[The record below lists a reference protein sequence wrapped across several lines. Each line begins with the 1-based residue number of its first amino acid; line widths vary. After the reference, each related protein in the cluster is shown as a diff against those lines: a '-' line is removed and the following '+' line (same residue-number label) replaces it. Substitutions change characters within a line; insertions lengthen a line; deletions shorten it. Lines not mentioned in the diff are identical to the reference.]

1 MKKMTFLTLMFLLI
15 ISCESNKN
23 FTIENIIPTPK
34 ELTVNDDKL
43 YSINNIHILKTSDNL
58 IYPQNKDEYY
68 LKSEKGDVVIEGN
81 EMWARQTLAQ
91 LKDEKGR
98 IPDVEI
104 HDWSAYPFRGFMH
117 DTGRNFQTIEMLKET
132 IDLMSLYKINYFH
145 WHLTDNPAWR
155 IECKA
160 YPQLNDAQYQR
171 PGRDCGKFYTYDEIR
186 ELIAYAKERGITVMP
201 EIDMPGHSA
210 YFRNAFGF
218 SMDSEEGMKVL
229 EECIAEFCEEIPTS
243 MCPYLHIGS
252 DEVYIADPKGFMKFT
267 ESLCKKHDRIAMAW
281 DPGLP
286 SDSTTVRQIW
296 NTAAGSN
303 AAQTKKGGKYVDS
316 FMGYLNYYD
325 PIYFTNK
332 VFLHKACAQDV
343 PDTTNALGGILCL
356 WNDVRVDDKTRI
368 ALHNGMINGMMVYAE
383 RFWNGGEGSWEELAE
398 FEDKMSY
405 HKDNIV
411 NNHDVRWHPNATT
424 SWKIKIDGNDTLYA
438 RGGAVD
444 VNDLCTENSI
454 TVGDTV
460 SAWAFTDIYS
470 ESDTAIKVWVG
481 FEAAARSNRISGGIG
496 PQGKWENQGRLFV
509 NDKEYF
515 PSQEWNEPE
524 KYAFHFNTWHKP
536 EEEIPYTDEQFY
548 WMREPVTINLKKG
561 NNEVKL
567 FIPKTFKG
575 QRWSFAF
582 LEVNESPSHRVAKS
596 PSRQVETRQ

>member
-1 MKKMTFLTLMFLLI
+1 MRKILTLTVLFLTLL
-15 ISCESNKN
+15 SCSEKDI
-23 FTIENIIPTPK
+23 FIEGNIIPEPK
-34 ELTVNDDKL
+34 KL
-43 YSINNIHILKTSDNL
+43 IIKDNRLHQIKDVTILSSSENL
-58 IYPQNKDEYY
+58 IYPHNKDEYY
-68 LKSEKGDVVIEGN
+68 LSSKNGNVVIEGN
-81 EMWARQTLAQ
+81 VIWAKQTLKQ
-91 LKDEKGR
+91 LADENNR

-117 DTGRNFQTIEMLKET
+117 DTGRNFQTIDMLKET

-160 YPQLNDAQYQR
+160 YPQLNDPQYQR

-186 ELIAYAKERGITVMP
+186 ELIAYAKERGITIMP

-229 EECIAEFCEEIPTS
+229 EKCIDEFCEEIPAS
-243 MCPYLHIGS
+243 LCPYLHIGS
-252 DEVYIADPKGFMKFT
+252 DEVYIADPKGFMRFT
-267 ESLCKKHDRIAMAW
+267 ENLCKKHNRIAMAW

-368 ALHNGMINGMMVYAE
+368 SLHNGMINGMMVYAE
-383 RFWNGGEGSWEELAE
+383 RFWDGGEGSWDELSE

-405 HKDNIV
+405 HKNHIV
-411 NNHDVRWHPNATT
+411 KNHDVRWHPNAMT
-424 SWKIKIDGNDTLYA
+424 SWKIKIEGKDTLYA

-460 SAWAFTDIYS
+460 SAWAFTNINS
-470 ESDTAIKVWVG
+470 ECDTTIKVWVG

-536 EEEIPYTDEQFY
+536 EEEIPYTDEQFC
-548 WMREPVTINLKKG
+548 WMREPVTVNLKKG

-582 LEVNESPSHRVAKS
+582 LEVTE
-596 PSRQVETRQ
+596 

>member
-1 MKKMTFLTLMFLLI
+1 MKKILPLI
-15 ISCESNKN
+15 LVYISLFSCKEKDV
-23 FTIENIIPTPK
+23 FVKENIIPSPK
-34 ELTVNDDKL
+34 EFVLNNDKL
-43 YSINNIHILKTSDNL
+43 YSVNNITLLNTSDNL
-58 IYPQNKDEYY
+58 SYPQNKDEYY
-68 LKSEKGDVVIEGN
+68 LKIEKGNVTIEGN
-81 EMWARQTLAQ
+81 DVWAKQTLAQ
-91 LKDEKGR
+91 LADKEGR
-98 IPDVEI
+98 VPDVEI
-104 HDWSAYPFRGFMH
+104 HDWSAYPLRGFMH
-117 DTGRNFQTIEMLKET
+117 DTGRNFQTLEMLKET

-155 IECKA
+155 IECKV
-160 YPQLNDAQYQR
+160 YPQLNDPQYQR

-229 EECIAEFCEEIPTS
+229 EECIDEFCEEIPVS

-267 ESLCKKHDRIAMAW
+267 ENLCKKHNRIAMAW

-303 AAQTKKGGKYVDS
+303 AAQTKKGGKYIDS

-343 PDTTNALGGILCL
+343 HDTTNALGGILCL

-368 ALHNGMINGMMVYAE
+368 ALHNGMVNGMMTFSE
-383 RFWNGGEGSWEELAE
+383 RFWNGGEGSWDELVT

-405 HKDNIV
+405 HKDNLLQ
-411 NNHDVRWHPNATT
+411 NHDVRWNPNAETL
-424 SWKIKIDGNDTLYA
+424 WKITIADTITLDA
-438 RGGAVD
+438 RGGGVD

-454 TVGDTV
+454 VVGDTV
-460 SAWAFTDIYS
+460 SAWAVTNIYS
-470 ESDTAIKVWVG
+470 EEDTTMDVWVG

-496 PQGKWENQGRLFV
+496 PQGRWENKGRLFV
-509 NDKEYF
+509 NGIEYF

-524 KYAFHFNTWHKP
+524 GYKFHYNTWHRP
-536 EEEIPYTDEQFY
+536 EEELPYTDEQFY
-548 WMREPVTINLKKG
+548 WMREPVMIDLKKG
-561 NNEVKL
+561 DNEIRL
-567 FIPKTFKG
+567 YIPKTFKG
-575 QRWSFAF
+575 QRWSFGF
-582 LEVNESPSHRVAKS
+582 VSV
-596 PSRQVETRQ
+596 

>member
-1 MKKMTFLTLMFLLI
+1 MRKILTLTLLFLTLL
-15 ISCESNKN
+15 SCSEKDI
-23 FTIENIIPTPK
+23 FIGENIIPEPK
-34 ELTVNDDKL
+34 KL
-43 YSINNIHILKTSDNL
+43 IIKDNRLHQIKDVTIMNSSDNL
-58 IYPQNKDEYY
+58 IYPHNKDEYY
-68 LKSEKGDVVIEGN
+68 LSSKNGNVVIEGN
-81 EMWARQTLAQ
+81 AIWAKQTLKQIA
-91 LKDEKGR
+91 DENNR

-117 DTGRNFQTIEMLKET
+117 DTGRNFQTIDMLKET

-160 YPQLNDAQYQR
+160 YPQLNDPQYQR

-186 ELIAYAKERGITVMP
+186 ELIAYAKERGITIMP

-229 EECIAEFCEEIPTS
+229 EKCIDEFCEEIPAS
-243 MCPYLHIGS
+243 LCPYLHVGS
-252 DEVYIADPKGFMKFT
+252 DEVYIADPKGFMRFT
-267 ESLCKKHDRIAMAW
+267 ENLCKKHNRIAMAW
-281 DPGLP
+281 NPGLP

-368 ALHNGMINGMMVYAE
+368 SLHNGMINGMMVYAE
-383 RFWNGGEGSWEELAE
+383 RFWNGGEGSWDELSE

-405 HKDNIV
+405 HKNHIV
-411 NNHDVRWHPNATT
+411 KNHDVRWHPNATT
-424 SWKIKIDGNDTLYA
+424 AWKIKIEGNDTLYA

-460 SAWAFTDIYS
+460 SAWAFTNINS
-470 ESDTAIKVWVG
+470 ECDTTIKVWVG

-496 PQGKWENQGRLFV
+496 PQGKWENRGRLFV
-509 NDKEYF
+509 NGEEYF
-515 PSQEWNEPE
+515 PAQKWNEAE
-524 KYAFHFNTWHKP
+524 KYEFHFNTWHKP
-536 EEEIPYTDEQFY
+536 EEELPYTDEQFY
-548 WMREPVTINLKKG
+548 WMREPVTIKLKKG
-561 NNEVKL
+561 NNEIKL
-567 FIPKTFKG
+567 YIPKTFRG
-575 QRWSFAF
+575 QRWSFGF
-582 LEVNESPSHRVAKS
+582 LKVTE
-596 PSRQVETRQ
+596 

>member
-1 MKKMTFLTLMFLLI
+1 MKKILTSIVVLILLF
-15 ISCESNKN
+15 SCGEKDA
-23 FTIENIIPTPK
+23 FVKENIIPSPK
-34 ELTVNDDKL
+34 EFVVNNNKL
-43 YSINNIHILKTSDNL
+43 YHINEINILETSDNL
-58 IYPQNKDEYY
+58 IYPKNKDEYY
-68 LKSEKGDVVIEGN
+68 LKSEKGNVTIEGN
-81 EMWARQTLAQ
+81 EIWARQTLAQ
-91 LKDEKGR
+91 LADKQNR

-117 DTGRNFQTIEMLKET
+117 DVGRNFQTIEMLKET

-155 IECKA
+155 IECKT
-160 YPQLNDAQYQR
+160 YPQLNDSQYQR

-210 YFRNAFGF
+210 YFRSAFGF

-229 EECIAEFCEEIPTS
+229 EKCIEEFCDEIPVS

-252 DEVYIADPKGFMKFT
+252 DEVYISDPKGFMRFT
-267 ESLCKKHDRIAMAW
+267 EELCRKHNRIAVAW

-303 AAQTKKGGKYVDS
+303 AAQTKKGGKYLDS

-332 VFLHKACAQDV
+332 AFLHKACAQDV

-368 ALHNGMINGMMVYAE
+368 ALHNGMINGMMTFSE
-383 RFWNGGEGSWEELAE
+383 RFWNGGEGSWEELVA
-398 FEDKMSY
+398 FEDKMSH
-405 HKDNIV
+405 HKNNV
-411 NNHDVRWHPNATT
+411 VKNHDVRWNPNAATL
-424 SWKIKIDGNDTLYA
+424 WKIKIGDNEILEA

-444 VNDLCTENSI
+444 VNDLCAENNI
-454 TVGDTV
+454 TVDDTV
-460 SAWAFTDIYS
+460 SAWAMTEIH
-470 ESDTAIKVWVG
+470 SDTDTIINVWVG

-496 PQGKWENQGRLFV
+496 LQGKWENNGRLFV
-509 NDKEYF
+509 NDEEYF
-515 PSQEWNEPE
+515 PAQQWNEPE
-524 KYAFHFNTWHKP
+524 QYKFHFNTWHKP
-536 EEEIPYTDEQFY
+536 EEEIPFTDEQFY
-548 WMREPVTINLKKG
+548 WMREPVTIKLKKG

-567 FIPKTFKG
+567 YIPKTFKG

-582 LEVNESPSHRVAKS
+582 LMT
-596 PSRQVETRQ
+596 Q

>member
-1 MKKMTFLTLMFLLI
+1 MKKVFILLLI
-15 ISCESNKN
+15 ALLFVSCSKKEVFNA
-23 FTIENIIPTPK
+23 ENIIPTPK
-34 ELTVNDDKL
+34 KMIVNDDKL
-43 YSINNIHILKTSDNL
+43 HYIDDIIVLETDDNL
-58 IYPQNKDEYY
+58 LYPQNKDEYF
-68 LKSEKGDVVIEGN
+68 LKSENGNVTIEGN
-81 EMWARQTLAQ
+81 EVWARQTLAQ

-155 IECKA
+155 IECKV
-160 YPQLNDAQYQR
+160 YPQLNDPQYQR

-186 ELIAYAKERGITVMP
+186 GLIAYAKERGITVMP

-252 DEVYIADPKGFMKFT
+252 DEVYIADPKGFMQFT
-267 ESLCKKHDRIAMAW
+267 ENLCKKHDRITMAW

-368 ALHNGMINGMMVYAE
+368 ALHNGMIIGMIVYAE

-398 FEDKMSY
+398 FENKMSY

-411 NNHDVRWHPNATT
+411 NNHDVRWNPNATT
-424 SWKIKIDGNDTLYA
+424 SWRIKIDGNDTLYA

-460 SAWAFTDIYS
+460 TAWAFTDIYS
-470 ESDTAIKVWVG
+470 ENDTTIKVWVG

-509 NDKEYF
+509 NDIEYF

-582 LEVNESPSHRVAKS
+582 LEVTK
-596 PSRQVETRQ
+596 

>member
-1 MKKMTFLTLMFLLI
+1 MRKILTLILLFLTLL
-15 ISCESNKN
+15 SCSEKDI
-23 FTIENIIPTPK
+23 FIEGNIIPEPK
-34 ELTVNDDKL
+34 KL
-43 YSINNIHILKTSDNL
+43 IIKDNRLHQIKDVTILSSSENL
-58 IYPQNKDEYY
+58 IYPHNKDEYY
-68 LKSEKGDVVIEGN
+68 LSSKNGNVVIEGN
-81 EMWARQTLAQ
+81 VIWAKQTLKQIA
-91 LKDEKGR
+91 DENNR

-117 DTGRNFQTIEMLKET
+117 DTGRNFQTIDMLKET

-160 YPQLNDAQYQR
+160 YPQLNDPQYQR

-186 ELIAYAKERGITVMP
+186 ELIAYAKERGITIMP

-229 EECIAEFCEEIPTS
+229 EKCIDEFCEEIPAS
-243 MCPYLHIGS
+243 LCPYLHIGS
-252 DEVYIADPKGFMKFT
+252 DEVYIADPKGFMRFT
-267 ESLCKKHDRIAMAW
+267 ENLCKKHNRIAMAW

-383 RFWNGGEGSWEELAE
+383 RFWNGGEGSWDEISE

-405 HKDNIV
+405 HKNHIV
-411 NNHDVRWHPNATT
+411 KNHDVRWHPNAMT

-460 SAWAFTDIYS
+460 SAWAFTNINS
-470 ESDTAIKVWVG
+470 ECDTTIKVWVG

-515 PSQEWNEPE
+515 PTQKWNEPE
-524 KYAFHFNTWHKP
+524 KYEFHFNTWHKP
-536 EEEIPYTDEQFY
+536 EEELPYTDEQFY
-548 WMREPVTINLKKG
+548 WMREPLSIDLKQG
-561 NNEVKL
+561 DNEIKL
-567 FIPKTFKG
+567 YIPKTFRG
-575 QRWSFAF
+575 QRWSFGF
-582 LEVNESPSHRVAKS
+582 LKVTE
-596 PSRQVETRQ
+596 

>member
-1 MKKMTFLTLMFLLI
+1 MTFLPLMFLLL
-15 ISCESNKN
+15 ISCESNKD

-43 YSINNIHILKTSDNL
+43 HHINSIVILETDNNL

-68 LKSEKGDVVIEGN
+68 LKSEKGDVIIEGN
-81 EMWARQTLAQ
+81 EVWARQTLAQ

-155 IECKA
+155 IECKV

-210 YFRNAFGF
+210 YFRSAFGF

-252 DEVYIADPKGFMKFT
+252 DEVYIADPKGFMRFT
-267 ESLCKKHDRIAMAW
+267 ENLCKKHNRIAMAW

-383 RFWNGGEGSWEELAE
+383 RFWNGGEGSWEELVD
-398 FEDKMSY
+398 FENKMSY
-405 HKDNIV
+405 HKNNIV
-411 NNHDVRWHPNATT
+411 RNHDVRWHPNATT
-424 SWKIKIDGNDTLYA
+424 SWRIKIDGNDTLYA

-444 VNDLCTENSI
+444 VNDLCTENSV

-460 SAWAFTDIYS
+460 TAWAFTDIYS

-496 PQGKWENQGRLFV
+496 PQGMWENQGRLFV

-515 PSQEWNEPE
+515 PSQEWKEPE

-536 EEEIPYTDEQFY
+536 EEEIPFTDEQFY

-582 LEVNESPSHRVAKS
+582 LEVNETTSQQDNK
-596 PSRQVETRQ
+596 

>member
-1 MKKMTFLTLMFLLI
+1 MRKILTLTVLFLTLL
-15 ISCESNKN
+15 SCSEKVI
-23 FTIENIIPTPK
+23 FIEGNIIPEPK
-34 ELTVNDDKL
+34 KL
-43 YSINNIHILKTSDNL
+43 IIKDNRLHQIKDVTILSSSENL
-58 IYPQNKDEYY
+58 IYPHNKDEYY
-68 LKSEKGDVVIEGN
+68 LSSKNGNVVIEGN
-81 EMWARQTLAQ
+81 VIWAKQTLKQ
-91 LKDEKGR
+91 LADENNR

-117 DTGRNFQTIEMLKET
+117 DTGRNFQTIDMLKET

-155 IECKA
+155 IECKV
-160 YPQLNDAQYQR
+160 YPQLNDPQHQR

-186 ELIAYAKERGITVMP
+186 ELIAYAKERGITIMP

-229 EECIAEFCEEIPTS
+229 EKCIDEFCEEIPAS
-243 MCPYLHIGS
+243 LCPYLHIGS
-252 DEVYIADPKGFMKFT
+252 DEVYIADPKGFMRFT
-267 ESLCKKHDRIAMAW
+267 ENLCKKHNRIAMAW

-383 RFWNGGEGSWEELAE
+383 RFWNGGEGSWDELSE
-398 FEDKMSY
+398 FEYKMSY
-405 HKDNIV
+405 HKSHIV
-411 NNHDVRWHPNATT
+411 KNHDVRWHPNAMT

-460 SAWAFTDIYS
+460 SAWAFTNINS
-470 ESDTAIKVWVG
+470 ECDTTIKVWVG

-509 NDKEYF
+509 NDEEYF
-515 PSQEWNEPE
+515 PAQKWNEPE
-524 KYAFHFNTWHKP
+524 KYEFHFNTWHKP
-536 EEEIPYTDEQFY
+536 EEELPYTDEQFY
-548 WMREPVTINLKKG
+548 WMREPININLKKG

-567 FIPKTFKG
+567 YIPKTFKG

-582 LEVNESPSHRVAKS
+582 VEVR
-596 PSRQVETRQ
+596 

>member
-1 MKKMTFLTLMFLLI
+1 MKKILPLILVLTSLF
-15 ISCESNKN
+15 SCAKN
-23 FTIENIIPTPK
+23 EVFVKENIIPTPK
-34 ELTVNDDKL
+34 EFVLKNNKL
-43 YSINNIHILKTSDNL
+43 HKINKISIFKTSDNL
-58 IYPQNKDEYY
+58 SFPQNKDEYY
-68 LKSEKGDVVIEGN
+68 LKIEKGNVIIEGN
-81 EMWARQTLAQ
+81 EIWAKQTLAQ
-91 LKDEKGR
+91 LKDQEGR
-98 IPDVEI
+98 VPDVEI

-117 DTGRNFQTIEMLKET
+117 DTGRNFQTLEMLKET

-160 YPQLNDAQYQR
+160 YPQLNDPQYQR

-186 ELIAYAKERGITVMP
+186 ELITYAKERGITVMP

-229 EECIAEFCEEIPTS
+229 EKCIEEFCNEIPVA

-267 ESLCKKHDRIAMAW
+267 EELCKKHNRIAMAW

-303 AAQTKKGGKYVDS
+303 AASTKKGGKYVDS

-332 VFLHKACAQDV
+332 VFLHKACAQDI

-368 ALHNGMINGMMVYAE
+368 ALHNGMINGMMTYSE
-383 RFWNGGEGSWEELAE
+383 RFWNGGEGSWEELVA

-405 HKDNIV
+405 HKDNLV
-411 NNHDVRWHPNATT
+411 KNHDVRWNPNAATA
-424 SWKIKIDGNDTLYA
+424 WKISIADSIELEA
-438 RGGAVD
+438 RGGGVD
-444 VNDLCTENSI
+444 VDDLCRANDI
-454 TVGDTV
+454 NICDTV
-460 SAWAFTDIYS
+460 SAWAVTEFYS
-470 ESDTAIKVWVG
+470 EEDTTIEAWVG

-496 PQGKWENQGRLFV
+496 PQGKWENNGRLFV
-509 NDKEYF
+509 NGEEYF
-515 PSQEWNEPE
+515 PSQKWNPL
-524 KYAFHFNTWHKP
+524 T
-536 EEEIPYTDEQFY
+536 
-548 WMREPVTINLKKG
+548 
-561 NNEVKL
+561 
-567 FIPKTFKG
+567 
-575 QRWSFAF
+575 
-582 LEVNESPSHRVAKS
+582 
-596 PSRQVETRQ
+596 

>member
-1 MKKMTFLTLMFLLI
+1 MRKILTLTLLFLTLL
-15 ISCESNKN
+15 SCSEKDI
-23 FTIENIIPTPK
+23 FIGENIIPEPK
-34 ELTVNDDKL
+34 KL
-43 YSINNIHILKTSDNL
+43 IIKDNILHQIKDVTILNSSDNL
-58 IYPQNKDEYY
+58 IYPHNKDEYY
-68 LKSEKGDVVIEGN
+68 LSSKNGNVVIEGN
-81 EMWARQTLAQ
+81 TIWAKQTLKQIA
-91 LKDEKGR
+91 DENNR

-117 DTGRNFQTIEMLKET
+117 DTGRNFQTIDMLKET

-155 IECKA
+155 IECKV
-160 YPQLNDAQYQR
+160 YPQLNDPQYQR

-186 ELIAYAKERGITVMP
+186 ELIAYAKERGITIMP

-229 EECIAEFCEEIPTS
+229 EKCIDEFCEEIPAS
-243 MCPYLHIGS
+243 LCPYLHVGS
-252 DEVYIADPKGFMKFT
+252 DEVYIADPKGFMRFT
-267 ESLCKKHDRIAMAW
+267 ENLCKKHNRIAMAW

-368 ALHNGMINGMMVYAE
+368 SLHNGMINGMMVYAE
-383 RFWNGGEGSWEELAE
+383 RFWNGGEGSWDELSE

-405 HKDNIV
+405 HKNHIV
-411 NNHDVRWHPNATT
+411 KNHDVRWQPNATT
-424 SWKIKIDGNDTLYA
+424 AWKIKIEGNDTLYA

-460 SAWAFTDIYS
+460 SAWAFTNINS
-470 ESDTAIKVWVG
+470 ECDTTIKVWVG

-509 NDKEYF
+509 NDEEYF
-515 PSQEWNEPE
+515 PAQKWNEPE
-524 KYAFHFNTWHKP
+524 KYEFHFNTWHKP
-536 EEEIPYTDEQFY
+536 EEELPYTDEQFY
-548 WMREPVTINLKKG
+548 WMREPVTIKLKKG
-561 NNEVKL
+561 NNEIKL
-567 FIPKTFKG
+567 NIPKTFRG
-575 QRWSFAF
+575 QRWSFGF
-582 LEVNESPSHRVAKS
+582 LKVTE
-596 PSRQVETRQ
+596 

>member
-1 MKKMTFLTLMFLLI
+1 MRKILTLTLLFLTLL
-15 ISCESNKN
+15 SCSEKDI
-23 FTIENIIPTPK
+23 FIGENIIPEPK
-34 ELTVNDDKL
+34 KL
-43 YSINNIHILKTSDNL
+43 IIKDNRLHQIKDVTILNSSDNL
-58 IYPQNKDEYY
+58 IYPHNKDEYY
-68 LKSEKGDVVIEGN
+68 LSSKNGNVVIEGN
-81 EMWARQTLAQ
+81 AIWAKQTLKQIA
-91 LKDEKGR
+91 DENNR

-117 DTGRNFQTIEMLKET
+117 DTGRNFQTIDMLKET

-155 IECKA
+155 IECKV
-160 YPQLNDAQYQR
+160 YPQLNDPQYQR

-186 ELIAYAKERGITVMP
+186 ELIAYAKERGITIMP

-229 EECIAEFCEEIPTS
+229 EKCIDEFCEEIPAS
-243 MCPYLHIGS
+243 LCPYLHVGS
-252 DEVYIADPKGFMKFT
+252 DEVYIADPKGFMRFT
-267 ESLCKKHDRIAMAW
+267 ENLCKKHNRIAMAW

-343 PDTTNALGGILCL
+343 PDATNALGGILCL

-383 RFWNGGEGSWEELAE
+383 RFWNGGEGSWDELSE

-405 HKDNIV
+405 HKNHIV
-411 NNHDVRWHPNATT
+411 KNHDVRWHPNATT

-460 SAWAFTDIYS
+460 SAWAFTNINS
-470 ESDTAIKVWVG
+470 ECDTTIKVWVG

-496 PQGKWENQGRLFV
+496 PQGKWENQGRLFI
-509 NDKEYF
+509 NNEEYF
-515 PSQEWNEPE
+515 PTQKWNEPE
-524 KYAFHFNTWHKP
+524 KYEFHFNTWHKP
-536 EEEIPYTDEQFY
+536 EEESPYTDEQFY
-548 WMREPVTINLKKG
+548 WMREPVTIKLKKG
-561 NNEVKL
+561 NNEIKL
-567 FIPKTFKG
+567 YIPKTFRG
-575 QRWSFAF
+575 QRWSFGF
-582 LEVNESPSHRVAKS
+582 LKVTE
-596 PSRQVETRQ
+596 

>member
-1 MKKMTFLTLMFLLI
+1 MKKILPLIFVLTSLF
-15 ISCESNKN
+15 SCGEKDV
-23 FTIENIIPTPK
+23 FVKENIIPTPK
-34 ELTVNDDKL
+34 EFVLNNDKL
-43 YSINNIHILKTSDNL
+43 YEINEIVVLETSDKL
-58 IYPQNKDEYY
+58 SYPQNKDEYY
-68 LKSEKGDVVIEGN
+68 LKIEKGNVIIEGN
-81 EMWARQTLAQ
+81 EVWARQTLSQ
-91 LKDEKGR
+91 LQDKEGR
-98 IPDVEI
+98 VPDVEI

-117 DTGRNFQTIEMLKET
+117 DTGRNFQTLEMLKET
-132 IDLMSLYKINYFH
+132 INLMSFYKINYFH

-155 IECKA
+155 IECNV
-160 YPQLNDAQYQR
+160 YPQLNDPQYQR

-186 ELIAYAKERGITVMP
+186 ELITYAKERGITVMP

-229 EECIAEFCEEIPTS
+229 EKCIEEFCDEIPVA

-252 DEVYIADPKGFMKFT
+252 DEVYIADPKGFMQFT
-267 ESLCKKHDRIAMAW
+267 ESLCRKHNRIAMAW

-286 SDSTTVRQIW
+286 SDSTTIRQIW

-303 AAQTKKGGKYVDS
+303 AAQTKKSGKYVDS

-368 ALHNGMINGMMVYAE
+368 ALHNGMINGMMTFSE
-383 RFWNGGEGSWEELAE
+383 RFWNGGEGSWDELVA
-398 FEDKMSY
+398 FENKMSY
-405 HKDNIV
+405 HKDNMLQK
-411 NNHDVRWHPNATT
+411 HDVRWNPNATT
-424 SWKIKIDGNDTLYA
+424 IWKITIADTINLEA

-454 TVGDTV
+454 VIGDTV
-460 SAWAFTDIYS
+460 SAWAVTNIYS
-470 ESDTAIKVWVG
+470 EEETTIDVWVG

-496 PQGKWENQGRLFV
+496 PQGKWENDGRLLV
-509 NDKEYF
+509 NGVEYF

-524 KYAFHFNTWHKP
+524 KYKFHYNTWHRP
-536 EEEIPYTDEQFY
+536 EEEMPFTDEQFY
-548 WMREPVTINLKKG
+548 WMREPVKIKLKKCD
-561 NNEVKL
+561 NEIKL
-567 FIPKTFKG
+567 YIPKTFKG
-575 QRWSFAF
+575 QRWSFGF
-582 LEVNESPSHRVAKS
+582 VKI
-596 PSRQVETRQ
+596 

>member
-1 MKKMTFLTLMFLLI
+1 MRKILTLTVLFLTLL
-15 ISCESNKN
+15 SCSEKDI
-23 FTIENIIPTPK
+23 FIEGNIIPEPK
-34 ELTVNDDKL
+34 KL
-43 YSINNIHILKTSDNL
+43 IIKDNRLHQIKDVTILSSSENL
-58 IYPQNKDEYY
+58 IYPHNKDEYY
-68 LKSEKGDVVIEGN
+68 LSSKNGNVVIEGN
-81 EMWARQTLAQ
+81 VIWAKQTLKQ
-91 LKDEKGR
+91 LADENNR

-117 DTGRNFQTIEMLKET
+117 DTGRNFQTIDMLKET

-160 YPQLNDAQYQR
+160 YPQLNDPQYQR

-186 ELIAYAKERGITVMP
+186 ELIAYAKERGITIMP

-229 EECIAEFCEEIPTS
+229 EKCIDEFCEEIPAS
-243 MCPYLHIGS
+243 LCPYLHIGS
-252 DEVYIADPKGFMKFT
+252 DEVYIADPKGFMRFT
-267 ESLCKKHDRIAMAW
+267 ENLCKKHNRIAMAW

-368 ALHNGMINGMMVYAE
+368 SLHNGMINGMMVYAE
-383 RFWNGGEGSWEELAE
+383 RFWDGGEGSWDELSE

-405 HKDNIV
+405 HKNHIV
-411 NNHDVRWHPNATT
+411 KNHDVRWHPNAMT
-424 SWKIKIDGNDTLYA
+424 SWKIKIEGKDTLYA

-460 SAWAFTDIYS
+460 SAWAFTNINS
-470 ESDTAIKVWVG
+470 ECDTTIKVWVG

-515 PSQEWNEPE
+515 PAQKWNEPE
-524 KYAFHFNTWHKP
+524 KYEFHFNTWHKP
-536 EEEIPYTDEQFY
+536 EEELPYTDEQFY
-548 WMREPVTINLKKG
+548 WMREPLSIDLKQG
-561 NNEVKL
+561 DNEIKL
-567 FIPKTFKG
+567 YIPKTFRG
-575 QRWSFAF
+575 QRWSFGF
-582 LEVNESPSHRVAKS
+582 LKVTE
-596 PSRQVETRQ
+596 

>member
-1 MKKMTFLTLMFLLI
+1 MRKILTLILLFLTLL
-15 ISCESNKN
+15 SCSEKDI
-23 FTIENIIPTPK
+23 FIEGNIIPEPK
-34 ELTVNDDKL
+34 KL
-43 YSINNIHILKTSDNL
+43 IIKDNRLHQIKDVTILSSSENL
-58 IYPQNKDEYY
+58 IYPHNKDEYY
-68 LKSEKGDVVIEGN
+68 LSSNNGNVVIEGN
-81 EMWARQTLAQ
+81 VIWAKQTLKQ
-91 LKDEKGR
+91 LADENNR

-117 DTGRNFQTIEMLKET
+117 DTGRNFQTIDMLKET

-160 YPQLNDAQYQR
+160 YPQLNDPQYQR

-186 ELIAYAKERGITVMP
+186 ELIAYAKERGITIMP

-229 EECIAEFCEEIPTS
+229 EKCIDEFCEEIPAS
-243 MCPYLHIGS
+243 LCPYLHIGS
-252 DEVYIADPKGFMKFT
+252 DEVYIADPKGFMRFT
-267 ESLCKKHDRIAMAW
+267 ENLCKKHNRIAMAW

-383 RFWNGGEGSWEELAE
+383 RFWNGGEGSWDELSE

-405 HKDNIV
+405 HKSHIV
-411 NNHDVRWHPNATT
+411 KNHDVRWHPNATT

-460 SAWAFTDIYS
+460 SAWAFTNINS
-470 ESDTAIKVWVG
+470 KCDTTIKVWVG

-515 PSQEWNEPE
+515 PTQKWNEPE
-524 KYAFHFNTWHKP
+524 KYEFHFNTWHKP
-536 EEEIPYTDEQFY
+536 EEELPYTDEQFY
-548 WMREPVTINLKKG
+548 WMREPLSIDLKQG
-561 NNEVKL
+561 DNEIKL
-567 FIPKTFKG
+567 YIPKTFRG
-575 QRWSFAF
+575 QRWSFGF
-582 LEVNESPSHRVAKS
+582 LKVTE
-596 PSRQVETRQ
+596 

>member
-1 MKKMTFLTLMFLLI
+1 MKKILPLILVGITLF
-15 ISCESNKN
+15 SCVEKDV
-23 FTIENIIPTPK
+23 FHKENIIPSPK
-34 ELTVNDDKL
+34 EFMLNDDKL
-43 YSINNIHILKTSDNL
+43 HEINGVTILETDNHL
-58 IYPQNKDEYY
+58 SYPQNKDEYY
-68 LKSEKGDVVIEGN
+68 LKIEKGNVIIEGN
-81 EMWARQTLAQ
+81 EVWARQTLAQ
-91 LKDEKGR
+91 IQDKQGR
-98 IPDVEI
+98 VPDVEV
-104 HDWSAYPFRGFMH
+104 HDWSVYPFRGFMH
-117 DTGRNFQTIEMLKET
+117 DTGRNFQTLEMLKET

-155 IECKA
+155 IECKV
-160 YPQLNDAQYQR
+160 YPQLNDPQYQR

-229 EECIAEFCEEIPTS
+229 EKCIEEFCNEIPVA

-267 ESLCKKHDRIAMAW
+267 EELCKKHNRIAMAW
-281 DPGLP
+281 DPGLS

-303 AAQTKKGGKYVDS
+303 AASTKKGGKYVDS

-368 ALHNGMINGMMVYAE
+368 ALHNGMINGMMTYSE
-383 RFWNGGEGSWEELAE
+383 RFWNGGEGSWEALVA

-405 HKDNIV
+405 HKDNLV
-411 NNHDVRWHPNATT
+411 SGHDVRWNPNASTI
-424 SWKIKIDGNDTLYA
+424 WKISIADSIELAA
-438 RGGAVD
+438 RGGGVD
-444 VNDLCTENSI
+444 VDDLCRANDI
-454 TVGDTV
+454 NIGDTV
-460 SAWAFTDIYS
+460 SAWAVTEIYS
-470 ESDTAIKVWVG
+470 EEDTTIEAWVG

-496 PQGKWENQGRLFV
+496 PQGRWENNGRLFV
-509 NDKEYF
+509 NGEEYF
-515 PSQEWNEPE
+515 PSQKWNEPE
-524 KYAFHFNTWHKP
+524 KYKFHYNTWHRP
-536 EEEIPYTDEQFY
+536 EEEMPYTDEQFY

-561 NNEVKL
+561 NNEIRL
-567 FIPKTFKG
+567 YIPKTFKG
-575 QRWSFAF
+575 QRWSFGF
-582 LEVNESPSHRVAKS
+582 VKS
-596 PSRQVETRQ
+596 

>member
-1 MKKMTFLTLMFLLI
+1 MRKISLFLLFI
-15 ISCESNKN
+15 LVFTSCDRDEVFKV
-23 FTIENIIPTPK
+23 ENIIPTPK
-34 ELTVNDDKL
+34 ELVVNDNKL
-43 YSINNIHILKTSDNL
+43 HHINNVVILESSDNL
-58 IYPQNKDEYY
+58 ISPQNKDEYY
-68 LKSEKGDVVIEGN
+68 LKTENGDVVIEGN
-81 EMWARQTLAQ
+81 AIWAKQTLAQ
-91 LKDEKGR
+91 IKDEKGR
-98 IPDVEI
+98 VPDVVI

-155 IECKA
+155 IECKV
-160 YPQLNDAQYQR
+160 YPQLNDPQYQR
-171 PGRDCGKFYTYDEIR
+171 QGRDCGKFYTYDEIR
-186 ELIAYAKERGITVMP
+186 DLIAYAKERGITVMP

-229 EECIAEFCEEIPTS
+229 EECIAEFCNEIPTS

-267 ESLCKKHDRIAMAW
+267 ENLCKKHNRIAMAW

-332 VFLHKACAQDV
+332 VFLHKACAQDT

-383 RFWNGGEGSWEELAE
+383 RFWNGGEGSWEELAV

-405 HKDNIV
+405 HKNHIV

-424 SWKIKIDGNDTLYA
+424 SWKIKIEGNDTLYA

-444 VNDLCTENSI
+444 VNDLCAENSI
-454 TVGDTV
+454 VVGDTV
-460 SAWAFTDIYS
+460 SAWAFTNIYS
-470 ESDTAIKVWVG
+470 ECDTTINAWVG

-496 PQGKWENQGRLFV
+496 PQGRWENRGRLFV
-509 NDKEYF
+509 NGEEYF
-515 PSQEWNEPE
+515 PNQKWNEPE
-524 KYAFHFNTWHKP
+524 KYAFHFNTWHQP
-536 EEEIPYTDEQFY
+536 EEEIPFTDEQFY
-548 WMREPVTINLKKG
+548 WMREPVTINLKEG
-561 NNEVKL
+561 NNEVRL
-567 FIPKTFKG
+567 YIPKTFKG

-582 LEVNESPSHRVAKS
+582 LPHD
-596 PSRQVETRQ
+596 

>member
-1 MKKMTFLTLMFLLI
+1 MKKILYLVLLVMSLF
-15 ISCESNKN
+15 SCDRSNVQIKDN
-23 FTIENIIPTPK
+23 VIPSPKMMSIDGENTYLINSI
-34 ELTVNDDKL
+34 TVCSD
-43 YSINNIHILKTSDNL
+43 SDNL
-58 IYPQNKDEYY
+58 IYPHNKDEYY
-68 LKSEKGDVVIEGN
+68 LKSRKGDVVIEGN
-81 EMWARQTLAQ
+81 EVWARQTLSQITDAN
-91 LKDEKGR
+91 GR

-132 IDLMSLYKINYFH
+132 IDLMCLYKINYFH

-160 YPQLNDAQYQR
+160 YPQLNDPQYQR
-171 PGRDCGKFYTYDEIR
+171 PGRNCGEFYTYDEIR

-229 EECIAEFCEEIPTS
+229 EKCIDEFCEEIPSS

-252 DEVYIADPKGFMKFT
+252 DEVYIADPKGFMSFT
-267 ESLCKKHDRIAMAW
+267 ESLCKKHGRIAVAW

-303 AAQTKKGGKYVDS
+303 AAQTKKGGRYLDS

-356 WNDVRVDDKTRI
+356 WNDVRVDDKSRI
-368 ALHNGMINGMMVYAE
+368 ALHNGMINGMMTFAE
-383 RFWNGGEGSWEELAE
+383 RFWNGGEGTYDDLVD
-398 FEDKMSY
+398 FEDKMLY
-405 HKDNIV
+405 HKDV
-411 NNHDVRWHPNATT
+411 FLENHDVRWCPNANTL
-424 SWKIKIDGNDTLYA
+424 WKITIADTIDLEA

-454 TVGDTV
+454 VVGDTV
-460 SAWAFTDIYS
+460 SAWASTNIFAEDDEMIQ
-470 ESDTAIKVWVG
+470 AWVG

-496 PQGKWENQGRLFV
+496 PQGGWENEGRLFV
-509 NDKEYF
+509 NGEEYF
-515 PSQEWNEPE
+515 PTQKWNEPE
-524 KYAFHFNTWHKP
+524 KYAFHYNTWHRP
-536 EEEIPYTDEQFY
+536 EEELPYTDEQFY
-548 WMREPVTINLKKG
+548 WMREPVTIKLRKG
-561 NNEVKL
+561 NNEIRL
-567 FIPKTFKG
+567 YIPKTFKG

-582 LEVNESPSHRVAKS
+582 VKADD
-596 PSRQVETRQ
+596 

>member
-1 MKKMTFLTLMFLLI
+1 MRKILTLTLLFLTLL
-15 ISCESNKN
+15 SCSEKDI
-23 FTIENIIPTPK
+23 FIGENIIPEPK
-34 ELTVNDDKL
+34 KL
-43 YSINNIHILKTSDNL
+43 IIKDNILHQIKDVTILNSSDNL
-58 IYPQNKDEYY
+58 IYPHNKDEYY
-68 LKSEKGDVVIEGN
+68 LSSKNGNVVIEGN
-81 EMWARQTLAQ
+81 AIWAKQTLKQIA
-91 LKDEKGR
+91 DENNR

-117 DTGRNFQTIEMLKET
+117 DTGRNFQTIDMLKET

-160 YPQLNDAQYQR
+160 YPQLNDPQYQR

-186 ELIAYAKERGITVMP
+186 ELIAYAKERGITIMP

-229 EECIAEFCEEIPTS
+229 EKCIDEFCEEIPAS
-243 MCPYLHIGS
+243 LCPYLHVGS
-252 DEVYIADPKGFMKFT
+252 DEVYIADPKGFMRFT
-267 ESLCKKHDRIAMAW
+267 ENLCKKHNRIAMAW

-356 WNDVRVDDKTRI
+356 WNDVRVEDKTRI
-368 ALHNGMINGMMVYAE
+368 SLHNGMINGMMVYAE
-383 RFWNGGEGSWEELAE
+383 RFWNGGEGSWDELSE

-405 HKDNIV
+405 HKSHIV
-411 NNHDVRWHPNATT
+411 KNHDVRWHPNATT
-424 SWKIKIDGNDTLYA
+424 LWKIKIDGKDTLYA

-460 SAWAFTDIYS
+460 SAWAFTNINS
-470 ESDTAIKVWVG
+470 EYDTTIKVWVG

-509 NDKEYF
+509 NDEEYF
-515 PSQEWNEPE
+515 PAQKWNEPE
-524 KYAFHFNTWHKP
+524 KYEFHFNTWHKP
-536 EEEIPYTDEQFY
+536 EEELPYTDEQFY
-548 WMREPVTINLKKG
+548 WMREPVNINLKKG

-567 FIPKTFKG
+567 YIPKTFKG

-582 LEVNESPSHRVAKS
+582 VEVR
-596 PSRQVETRQ
+596 

>member
-1 MKKMTFLTLMFLLI
+1 MRKILTLTVLFLTLL
-15 ISCESNKN
+15 SCSEKDI
-23 FTIENIIPTPK
+23 FIEGNIIPEPK
-34 ELTVNDDKL
+34 KL
-43 YSINNIHILKTSDNL
+43 IIRDNRLHQIKDVTILSSSENL
-58 IYPQNKDEYY
+58 IYPYNKDEYY
-68 LKSEKGDVVIEGN
+68 LSSKNGNVVIEGN
-81 EMWARQTLAQ
+81 VIWAKQTLKQ
-91 LKDEKGR
+91 LADENNR

-117 DTGRNFQTIEMLKET
+117 DTGRNFQTIDMLKET

-160 YPQLNDAQYQR
+160 YPQLNDPQHQR

-186 ELIAYAKERGITVMP
+186 ELIAYAKERGITIMP

-229 EECIAEFCEEIPTS
+229 EKCIDEFCEEIPAS
-243 MCPYLHIGS
+243 LCPYLHIGS
-252 DEVYIADPKGFMKFT
+252 DEVYIADPKGFMRFT
-267 ESLCKKHDRIAMAW
+267 ENLCKKHNRIAMAW

-383 RFWNGGEGSWEELAE
+383 RFWNGGEGSWDELSE

-405 HKDNIV
+405 HKSHIV
-411 NNHDVRWHPNATT
+411 KNHDVRWHPNATT

-460 SAWAFTDIYS
+460 SAWAFTNINS
-470 ESDTAIKVWVG
+470 ECDTTIKVWVG
-481 FEAAARSNRISGGIG
+481 FEAPARSNRISGGIG

-509 NDKEYF
+509 NDEEYF
-515 PSQEWNEPE
+515 PTQKWNEPE
-524 KYAFHFNTWHKP
+524 KYEFHFNTWHKP
-536 EEEIPYTDEQFY
+536 EEELPYTDEQFY
-548 WMREPVTINLKKG
+548 WMREPLSIDLKQG
-561 NNEVKL
+561 DNEIKL
-567 FIPKTFKG
+567 YIPKTFRG
-575 QRWSFAF
+575 QRWSFGF
-582 LEVNESPSHRVAKS
+582 LKVTE
-596 PSRQVETRQ
+596 

>member
-23 FTIENIIPTPK
+23 FTVENIIPTPK

-332 VFLHKACAQDV
+332 VFWHKACAQDV

-411 NNHDVRWHPNATT
+411 KNHDVRWHPNATT

-470 ESDTAIKVWVG
+470 ESDTTIKVWVG

-536 EEEIPYTDEQFY
+536 EEELPYTDEQFY
-548 WMREPVTINLKKG
+548 WMRGPVTINLKKG

-582 LEVNESPSHRVAKS
+582 LKVTESPSHRVTK
-596 PSRQVETRQ
+596 